1 MKKKKKENC
10 RIISFFALNFV
21 TIPSAS
27 CRSLGSLSI
36 ASDEPIFDLR
46 ETSNG
51 SKLFRIVPFQF
62 LGRVNS
68 ISILSEPRRYNMT
81 GQRTNGT

>member
-46 ETSNG
+46 ETS
-51 SKLFRIVPFQF
+51 KLFRIVPFQF